1 MTTGRPWRLLATAL
15 PLVLASMASPVIA
28 RPIADDPAADAAA
41 ATTGATAPGDI
52 TRADVPPALTV
63 ADPGAPLANNQVAF
77 TANTIDYD
85 YKTQIVVASGD
96 VRMLRQGSRLRADTV
111 TWDRKANV
119 AHAHGNVAIENPQGD
134 ISYADDAD
142 LTDDLKNGVAD
153 NLLLVLENGGRM
165 ASVKGK
171 RTNGVYDLD
180 HATYSP
186 CDVTTDT
193 GCPKQPLWEI
203 TADHVTY
210 DPARHRVSYKDARLR
225 LLGVPFFFLPIF
237 SHPDGTG
244 AGGNSGALV
253 PDATYNSRNGLEVAT
268 PYYWQIAPN
277 KDLTVTPHVFTA
289 VAPMAEAQYRALDG
303 HGAFQ
308 IHGYATYSSQS
319 LTENN
324 FDKRFR
330 GYIDAN
336 GRFQFGPAWTITTSI
351 RQVTDK
357 TFLRRYDIAYDDRLR
372 SVVQAERIDDD
383 SYLSIA
389 GWQFRTLVLD
399 QHQKNQPIALP
410 LIDYRRRIA
419 DPLLD
424 GTITLQANT
433 LAISRIQGQDTQ
445 RAFAGAQWQKW
456 LLTPLG
462 QMIGFTGYLRGD
474 LYHTSDTAENSIA
487 SYRGDPGFETRG
499 VAAIAAEMRWPFVG
513 AAFGG
518 TQIITPR
525 IQLVASPHAK
535 NMAIPDEDARAI
547 DLDDSNLFALNRFN
561 GYDRWEGDRRVT
573 YGLDYS
579 LDLPHFA
586 LRTNIGQSYRFGGSS
601 NLFPNGTGLSGA
613 FSDYVGRTT
622 LRYGSFVSLTHSF
635 RLDKDSLSFRRNE
648 IDATL
653 GSQKTYILIG
663 YLDLNRHISPT
674 VEDLQDHQEIRF
686 GGRLAFLKRWSL
698 FGSATVDLTNSKDE
712 SNFLSSTGSGFD
724 PVQSR
729 LGLAYEDDCFKVSV
743 QWRRDFAAFGD
754 AVRGSTIQFQ
764 LAFKNLG
771 R

>member
-1 MTTGRPWRLLATAL
+1 M
-15 PLVLASMASPVIA
+15 
-28 RPIADDPAADAAA
+28 
-41 ATTGATAPGDI
+41 
-52 TRADVPPALTV
+52 
-63 ADPGAPLANNQVAF
+63 
-77 TANTIDYD
+77 
-85 YKTQIVVASGD
+85 
-96 VRMLRQGSRLRADTV
+96 
-111 TWDRKANV
+111 
-119 AHAHGNVAIENPQGD
+119 
-134 ISYADDAD
+134 
-142 LTDDLKNGVAD
+142 
-153 NLLLVLENGGRM
+153 
-165 ASVKGK
+165 
-171 RTNGVYDLD
+171 
-180 HATYSP
+180 
-186 CDVTTDT
+186 
-193 GCPKQPLWEI
+193 
-203 TADHVTY
+203 
-210 DPARHRVSYKDARLR
+210 
-225 LLGVPFFFLPIF
+225 PFFFLPIF

-277 KDLTVTPHVFTA
+277 RDLTLTPHVFTA
-289 VAPMAEAQYRALDG
+289 VAPMAEAQYRSLDG
-303 HGAFQ
+303 RGAFQ
-308 IHGYATYSSQS
+308 LHGYATYSSQS
-319 LTENN
+319 LTSNN

-336 GRFQFGPAWTITTSI
+336 GTFQFGPAWTITTSI

-399 QHQKNQPIALP
+399 QHQKDQPIALP

-433 LAISRIQGQDTQ
+433 LAISRVQGQDTQ
-445 RAFAGAQWQKW
+445 RAFAGGQWQKW

-462 QMIGFTGYLRGD
+462 QLIGLTGYLRGD
-474 LYHTSDTAENSIA
+474 LYHTSNVDQTSTAV
-487 SYRGDPGFETRG
+487 YRGDPGWQTRG
-499 VAAIAAEMRWPFVG
+499 VAAIAAEMRWPLVG

-525 IQLVASPHAK
+525 IQLVASPRAR

-579 LDLPHFA
+579 LDLPRFA
-586 LRTNIGQSYRFGGSS
+586 LRTTIGQSYRVGGPS
-601 NLFPNGTGLSGA
+601 NIFPRGTGLSGA
-613 FSDYVGRTT
+613 FSDYVGRSTI
-622 LRYGSFVSLTHSF
+622 RYGSFVSLIHSF
-635 RLDKDSLSFRRNE
+635 RLDKDTLSFRRNE

-653 GSQKTYILIG
+653 GTQKTYVLIG
-663 YLDLNRHISPT
+663 YLDLNRHISPAI
-674 VEDLQDHQEIRF
+674 EDLADHQEIRF

-698 FGSATVDLTNSKDE
+698 FGSATVDLTHASNE
-712 SNFLSSTGSGFD
+712 VNFLSSTSSGFD